1 MLRRFR
7 DHSRDLKR
15 TWEKR
20 FIFSKESVG
29 LQDIPN
35 PCQHD
40 STFIG
45 PAPTR
50 STKPVKDRSADPL
63 GITVLYEPQAQHTAD
78 IIFVHGLG
86 GSSLQT
92 WSKDGDPKLRWP
104 QQWLPLE
111 PETCKARILTFGY
124 NAPFQRGR
132 DGSAA
137 DILDFARSLLLEM
150 KYGKDDQSRELG
162 LGKKPIIFVNHSL
175 GGLVFKR
182 EIQAY
187 VQGIRDDGFC
197 SIVKNIH
204 AVLFLSTPHHGA
216 KPARIL
222 NWISSISIF
231 SRSSKRYITELE
243 ANSRIIPDINESF
256 RSFIHNLEIFSFY
269 ELEPTPITRF
279 ISVTIVGKES
289 AKIGCP
295 GEVRVPLDANHHT
308 VCKFSSPRESTY
320 KKLNGL
326 LQHLVFSYQFA
337 GADIADSRVHNVKI
351 GADMPVI
358 EPRLEH

>member
-15 TWEKR
+15 TWEK
-20 FIFSKESVG
+20 
-29 LQDIPN
+29 
-35 PCQHD
+35 

-182 EIQAY
+182 AY

-326 LQHLVFSYQFA
+326 LQHLVFSHQFA
-337 GADIADSRVHNVKI
+337 GR
-351 GADMPVI
+351 
-358 EPRLEH
+358 

>member
-15 TWEKR
+15 TWKKR

-35 PCQHD
+35 PCEHD

-45 PAPTR
+45 PAPTL

-92 WSKDGDPKLRWP
+92 WSKDGDPNLRWP

-111 PETCKARILTFGY
+111 PNICEARILTFGY
-124 NAPFQRGR
+124 NALFGR
-132 DGSAA
+132 RRSGSVA
-137 DILDFARSLLLEM
+137 DILDFARSLLFEM
-150 KYGKDDQSRELG
+150 KYAMDNQSRSIA
-162 LGKKPIIFVNHSL
+162 LGKKPLIFVTHSL
-175 GGLVFKR
+175 GGLVFK
-182 EIQAY
+182 QAY
-187 VQGIRDDGFC
+187 VQGIC
-197 SIVKNIH
+197 SDKFSAIVKNIH
-204 AVLFLSTPHHGA
+204 AVIFLSTPHHGT
-216 KPARIL
+216 KLARSL
-222 NWISSISIF
+222 NWILSISIF
-231 SRSSKRYITELE
+231 GHSSKRYIRELDV
-243 ANSRIIPDINESF
+243 NSRTIREITESF

-269 ELEPTPITRF
+269 ELQPTPITRF
-279 ISVTIVGKES
+279 ISMKIVGKES

-295 GEVRVPLDANHHT
+295 GEVRAPLDANHHT
-308 VCKFSSPRESTY
+308 VCKFSSPQESTY
-320 KKLNGL
+320 KILNAL
-326 LQHLVFSYQFA
+326 LQHLVSSYQTA
-337 GADIADSRVHNVKI
+337 GR
-351 GADMPVI
+351 
-358 EPRLEH
+358 